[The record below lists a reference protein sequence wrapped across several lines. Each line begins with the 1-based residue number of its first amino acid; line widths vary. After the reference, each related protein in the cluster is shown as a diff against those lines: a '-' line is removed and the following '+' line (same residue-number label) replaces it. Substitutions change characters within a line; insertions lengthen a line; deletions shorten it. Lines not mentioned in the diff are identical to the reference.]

1 MRSLLF
7 VPADSAR
14 KLDKAMSSG
23 ADALIIDL
31 EDSIALDGKAR
42 ARESAAAFLKDA
54 MANAQR
60 PVLMVRVNGLQTG
73 LTDADLDCVAPAKPD
88 AIMLPKAEG
97 GSAVVHADAKLAVR
111 EAQNDLPEGHIKIL
125 PIATET
131 AAALFMVGTFAGV
144 SSRLIGMTW
153 GAEDLS
159 AELGA
164 RANRDA
170 QGRFLDPYRLARSLC
185 LAGAA
190 AAAVPA
196 IDTVFVDFRNDAGFR
211 RECEEACRDG
221 FVGKMAIH
229 PAQVPIINEV
239 FTPSAEAIAHAQSV
253 IAAFAAAPG
262 AGVVGIGGV
271 MYDRPHLARAKQLL
285 ARAPSS
291 PDKKLTEGGQRRVA
305 PCPRHCA
312 PWTAWAS
319 LRSAHPTHGWN
330 ASRMPL
336 SDRKRVRREIR
347 ASPRVICPR
356 TFRAARRD
364 RSTSV
369 VRYGRRRRPVR
380 L

>member
-7 VPADSAR
+7 VPADSVR

-23 ADALIIDL
+23 ADALIVDL
-31 EDSIALDGKAR
+31 EDSIALDGKTH
-42 ARESAAAFLKDA
+42 AREAAVAFLKNA
-54 MANAQR
+54 MTSATR
-60 PVLMVRVNGLQTG
+60 PYLMVRVNGLQTG
-73 LTDADLDCVAPAKPD
+73 LTDADLDAIAPAKPD

-97 GSAVVHADAKLAVR
+97 GAALVHADAKLAVR
-111 EAQNDLPEGHIKIL
+111 EAQNDLADGHIKIL

-131 AAALFMVGTFAGV
+131 AAALFLVGTFAGA
-144 SSRLIGMTW
+144 SARLIGMTW

-164 RANRDA
+164 RTNRDE

-196 IDTVFVDFRNDAGFR
+196 IDTVFVDFRNDVGFR

-239 FTPSAEAIAHAQSV
+239 FTPSARAIAHAQSV

-271 MYDRPHLARAKQLL
+271 MYDRPHLVRAKQLL
-285 ARAPSS
+285 ARASS
-291 PDKKLTEGGQRRVA
+291 
-305 PCPRHCA
+305 
-312 PWTAWAS
+312 
-319 LRSAHPTHGWN
+319 
-330 ASRMPL
+330 
-336 SDRKRVRREIR
+336 
-347 ASPRVICPR
+347 
-356 TFRAARRD
+356 
-364 RSTSV
+364 
-369 VRYGRRRRPVR
+369 RPE
-380 L
+380 